1 MLIWENVNLTNLL
14 AIPGLAPCNAAA
26 DNFPPPSVSG
36 FPGYQSPPH
45 ICQPHEPG
53 GSACPTAAFPWTPR
67 VLAGCGRGRDGP
79 HRRGAAGQQS
89 SGGACL
95 LFPSCVSVSR
105 VKAMD
110 SVMETGGHRFWL
122 VPGRAGFP
130 GGASGK
136 ESAGQCR
143 RPRRRGFH
151 PWVGRIPWR
160 RRRQPAPVSLPG
172 ESHGQRSLVAKGHT
186 GLKGIHTHTLRSRSS
201 SPSCSGPSL
210 TWPSTAHCLQGSLR
224 QHTRS
229 CPSSRGFGHP
239 SSSQDTLLT
248 SPG

>member
-1 MLIWENVNLTNLL
+1 MARTEGELL
-14 AIPGLAPCNAAA
+14 ASG
-26 DNFPPPSVSG
+26 PPP
-36 FPGYQSPPH
+36 
-45 ICQPHEPG
+45 QPSLGH
-53 GSACPTAAFPWTPR
+53 PR

-79 HRRGAAGQQS
+79 HRRGAAGQWS
-89 SGGACL
+89 SGGTCL

-105 VKAMD
+105 VNAMD
-110 SVMETGGHRFWL
+110 SVMETGGLHFWL

-136 ESAGQCR
+136 ESAGQYR

-201 SPSCSGPSL
+201 SPSCLGPSL
-210 TWPSTAHCLQGSLR
+210 TWPSAAHCLQGSLR

-229 CPSSRGFGHP
+229 CPSSRGSGHP
-239 SSSQDTLLT
+239 PSSQDALLT